1 MLPPAE
7 SVHLSDY
14 FDGYWYLCVDGV
26 VACDGVV
33 CVGESCAVVYLS

>member
-14 FDGYWYLCVDGV
+14 FDGYGYFGVDGV
-26 VACDGVV
+26 VTCDGVV